1 MKAISVLIVTITVS
15 AIRTSN
21 HFAAAFN
28 AINTVFQARKQD
40 VKYTCKL
47 QHILIVYQQALA
59 VDLLAF
65 ELKLAEG
72 ADKKIDVAAGTLAV
86 FDDSA

>member
-28 AINTVFQARKQD
+28 AINTGFQAGKQD

-65 ELKLAEG
+65 ELELAKG
-72 ADKKIDVAAGTLAV
+72 TDKKIDVAAGTLAV
-86 FDDSA
+86 FDDGA

>member
-1 MKAISVLIVTITVS
+1 MIFIS

-28 AINTVFQARKQD
+28 TINTGFQARKQD
-40 VKYTCKL
+40 VKYTGEL

-65 ELKLAEG
+65 ELELAKG
-72 ADKKIDVAAGTLAV
+72 ADKKINITAGALAV
-86 FDDSA
+86 FDNGA

>member
-28 AINTVFQARKQD
+28 AINTGFQAGKQD
-40 VKYTCKL
+40 VKYTGEL
-47 QHILIVYQQALA
+47 QHILTIYQQALA

-72 ADKKIDVAAGTLAV
+72 ADKKIDVAAGALAV
-86 FDDSA
+86 LYDGA